1 MKYRRESEARHNSKS
16 RIGVLLVNLGTPDAP
31 TTAAVRRYL
40 AQFLWDPR
48 VVEIPRILWWPILHL
63 IILNTRPAKSA
74 KLYRKIWTA
83 QGSPLLINSQRQCEA
98 IAYRLQ
104 QRFHDRIAVSLA
116 MRYGQPS
123 IPKGLER
130 LHEAGARKLLVLPL
144 YPQYSATTTAST
156 FDALADEMRTRR
168 RLPEIRFIY
177 GYCDEPNYIKA
188 LAARIEQGWQ
198 QHGRAKLL
206 LLSYHGLP
214 RRCHEL
220 GDPYYRECHKTSKLL
235 AELLCLEDTQWRT
248 SFQSRMGRLEWL
260 KPYTDKTLEQLPAEG
275 IKSVSVF
282 CPGFAADCLETLEE
296 IAMGNREL
304 FLAAG
309 GKRFSYIPALN
320 DSVEHIDALTSL
332 ILRHIEGWPQRCGAQ
347 QRSGS

>member
-1 MKYRRESEARHNSKS
+1 MKYRDESKASHNRKS
-16 RIGVLLVNLGTPDAP
+16 SIGVLLVNLGTPDAP
-31 TTAAVRRYL
+31 TTTAVRRYL

-98 IAYRLQ
+98 IADRLQ
-104 QRFHDRIAVSLA
+104 QRFQNRIVVSLA

-123 IPKGLER
+123 ISEGLEQ
-130 LHEAGARKLLVLPL
+130 LYEAGADKLLVLPL

-156 FDALADEMRTRR
+156 FDALADEMKTRR
-168 RLPEIRFIY
+168 KLPEIRFVY
-177 GYCDEPNYIKA
+177 GYCDEPSYIKA
-188 LAARIEQGWQ
+188 LAARIEQGWRYN
-198 QHGRAKLL
+198 GRAKLL

-235 AELLCLEDTQWRT
+235 AELLGLEDTQWRI
-248 SFQSRMGRLEWL
+248 SFQSRLGRLEWL

-275 IKSVSVF
+275 IKSVDVF

-296 IAMGNREL
+296 IAMGNRQR

-309 GKRFSYIPALN
+309 GEQFSYIPALN
-320 DSVEHIDALTSL
+320 DSAEHIDALTSL
-332 ILRHIEGWPQRCGAQ
+332 ILRHIEGWPQHCVAPEQ
-347 QRSGS
+347 SDP